1 MEKDGFVEVQKHV
14 KKVMKITV
22 HAEKR
27 EIVHKKCAKISN
39 DQLEKRTAI
48 IKN

>member
-1 MEKDGFVEVQKHV
+1 MEKGGFIEVEKHV
-14 KKVMKITV
+14 KKVMKIAV
-22 HAEKR
+22 YAEKR
-27 EIVHKKCAKISN
+27 EILHKKCAKISN

>member
-14 KKVMKITV
+14 KKVMKIAV
-22 HAEKR
+22 YAEKR
-27 EIVHKKCAKISN
+27 KILHKKCVKISN

>member
-14 KKVMKITV
+14 KKVIKIAAY
-22 HAEKR
+22 AEKC
-27 EIVHKKCAKISN
+27 EILHKKYAKISN
-39 DQLEKRTAI
+39 YQLEKRTAI